1 MEHLAFEVGGERPM
15 TIFVVLQ
22 SNVPV
27 YIQQCHREHSDVSA
41 HVPVSGKRA
50 RLCAR
55 ELWF

>member
-1 MEHLAFEVGGERPM
+1 MENLAFEVGGER
-15 TIFVVLQ
+15 TVSIFVVLQ

-27 YIQQCHREHSDVSA
+27 QIQQGHKEHSDVSA

-55 ELWF
+55 E